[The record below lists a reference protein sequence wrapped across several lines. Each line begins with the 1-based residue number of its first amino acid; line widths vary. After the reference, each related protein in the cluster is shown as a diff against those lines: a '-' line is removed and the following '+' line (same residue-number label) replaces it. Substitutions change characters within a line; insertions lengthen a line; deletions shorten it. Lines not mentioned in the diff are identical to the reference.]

1 MKIRFEK
8 AKMLEKLVRAMG
20 AVSSKNTHPF
30 TEGVLLETAGDRL
43 KLSTYDMEK
52 SVRASIDAE
61 ILVEG
66 GCVINAQRLLSIVRI
81 LPENEITMSVDEELL
96 VTIQSGRSSFSLHA
110 LPAKDFPQMP
120 VIVGRES
127 FTMEQC
133 VLKKMLAKTAHSIA
147 QIDQRPVLCGAYFK
161 LEADKI
167 KVVTCDSYTLSV
179 CDYKTPV
186 LSMIENLERT
196 SFIVPGKTV
205 AELSKMLSDEEGQ
218 FLTIMVT
225 AKNIIFN
232 MENLVFS
239 SRLVE
244 GEYIDYD
251 RLIPKDQP
259 IEAIMDTAAFTAALE
274 RAALISEER
283 IAGTAKNY
291 VKLYLKDGIMQV
303 SSKSA
308 NGNIVEEVPAEQVGE
323 EILIGF
329 NCRYLIETMRA
340 IESEK
345 VKVKLI
351 TSFTSATFE
360 PVEDEEKDDRYLYMV
375 LPLRMKEA

>member
-1 MKIRFEK
+1 MRLGQLTGLEREKINAE
-8 AKMLEKLVRAMG
+8 
-20 AVSSKNTHPF
+20 
-30 TEGVLLETAGDRL
+30 AGDLRAKIADYEDIIASEPRRL
-43 KLSTYDMEK
+43 EIIKTEATEIRNKYGDERK
-52 SVRASIDAE
+52 TVIESVSGE
-61 ILVEG
+61 
-66 GCVINAQRLLSIVRI
+66 
-81 LPENEITMSVDEELL
+81 VDIEDL
-96 VTIQSGRSSFSLHA
+96 I
-110 LPAKDFPQMP
+110 P
-120 VIVGRES
+120 
-127 FTMEQC
+127 MEQC

-147 QIDQRPVLCGAYFK
+147 QIDQRPVLCGAFFK
-161 LEADKI
+161 LEPDNI

-259 IEAIMDTAAFTAALE
+259 IEAIMDAAAFTAALE

-291 VKLYLKDGIMQV
+291 VKLTLKDGIMQV
-303 SSKSA
+303 SSRSA
-308 NGNIVEEVPAEQVGE
+308 NGNIIEEVPAEQTGD
-323 EILIGF
+323 EIVIGF
-329 NCRYLIETMRA
+329 NCRYLIDTMRA

-345 VKVKLI
+345 VRVKLI
-351 TSFTSATFE
+351 TPFTSVTFE

-375 LPLRMKEA
+375 LPLRMKE

>member
-20 AVSSKNTHPF
+20 AVSQKNTHPF

-43 KLSTYDMEK
+43 KISTYDMEK
-52 SVRASIDAE
+52 SVRASIEAE
-61 ILVEG
+61 ILIEG
-66 GCVINAQRLLSIVRI
+66 ACVINAQRLLSIVRI
-81 LPENEITMSVDEELL
+81 LPENEITLAVDEELL

-120 VIVGRES
+120 VIVGKES
-127 FTMEQC
+127 FTLEQC
-133 VLKKMLAKTAHSIA
+133 VLKKMLAKTFHSIA
-147 QIDQRPVLCGAYFK
+147 QIDQRPVLCGAFFK
-161 LEADKI
+161 LEKDEI
-167 KVVTCDSYTLSV
+167 KVVTCDSYTISV

-186 LSMIENLERT
+186 LSMIETLERT

-205 AELSKMLSDEEGQ
+205 TELMKMLSDEEGQ

-259 IEAIMDTAAFTAALE
+259 IEAVLDSKAFTDALE
-274 RAALISEER
+274 RAALISEEK
-283 IAGTAKNY
+283 IAGTTKNY
-291 VKLYLKDGIMQV
+291 VKLSLSGDIMQI
-303 SSKSA
+303 SSKSV
-308 NGNIVEEVPAEQVGE
+308 NGNIVEEIPAEHSGDDIV
-323 EILIGF
+323 IGF
-329 NCRYLIETMRA
+329 NCRYLIDTMRA
-340 IESEK
+340 VDSEK
-345 VKVKLI
+345 VRLKLI
-351 TSFTSATFE
+351 TPFTSATFE
-360 PVEDEEKDDRYLYMV
+360 PIDDEKRDDSYLYMV
-375 LPLRMKEA
+375 LPLRMKE

>member
-179 CDYKTPV
+179 CD
-186 LSMIENLERT
+186 
-196 SFIVPGKTV
+196 
-205 AELSKMLSDEEGQ
+205 
-218 FLTIMVT
+218 
-225 AKNIIFN
+225 
-232 MENLVFS
+232 
-239 SRLVE
+239 
-244 GEYIDYD
+244 
-251 RLIPKDQP
+251 
-259 IEAIMDTAAFTAALE
+259 
-274 RAALISEER
+274 
-283 IAGTAKNY
+283 
-291 VKLYLKDGIMQV
+291 
-303 SSKSA
+303 
-308 NGNIVEEVPAEQVGE
+308 
-323 EILIGF
+323 
-329 NCRYLIETMRA
+329 
-340 IESEK
+340 
-345 VKVKLI
+345 
-351 TSFTSATFE
+351 
-360 PVEDEEKDDRYLYMV
+360 
-375 LPLRMKEA
+375 

>member
-20 AVSSKNTHPF
+20 AVSSRNTHPF

-52 SVRASIDAE
+52 SVRASIEAE
-61 ILVEG
+61 ILIEG

-81 LPENEITMSVDEELL
+81 LPENEITMTVDDELL

-110 LPAKDFPQMP
+110 LAAKDFPQMP

-147 QIDQRPVLCGAYFK
+147 QIDQRPVLCGAFFK
-161 LEADKI
+161 LEPDNI

-179 CDYKTPV
+179 CDFKTPV

-259 IEAIMDTAAFTAALE
+259 IEAVMDAAAFTAALE

-283 IAGTAKNY
+283 IAGTAKYY
-291 VKLYLKDGIMQV
+291 VKLTLKDGIMQV

-308 NGNIVEEVPAEQVGE
+308 NGNIIEEVPAETVGD
-323 EILIGF
+323 EIVIGF
-329 NCRYLIETMRA
+329 NCRYLIDTMRS

-351 TSFTSATFE
+351 TPFTSATFE
-360 PVEDEEKDDRYLYMV
+360 PVETEEKDDRYLYMV
-375 LPLRMKEA
+375 LPLRMKE

>member
-8 AKMLEKLVRAMG
+8 AKMLVKLVRAMD

-52 SVRASIDAE
+52 SVRASIEAE
-61 ILVEG
+61 ILIEG

-81 LPENEITMSVDEELL
+81 LPENEITMTVDDELL

-110 LPAKDFPQMP
+110 LAAKDFPQMP

-147 QIDQRPVLCGAYFK
+147 QIDQRPVLCGAFFK
-161 LEADKI
+161 LEPDNI

-259 IEAIMDTAAFTAALE
+259 IEAIMDAAAFTAALE

-283 IAGTAKNY
+283 IAGTAMNY
-291 VKLYLKDGIMQV
+291 VKLTLKDGIMQV
-303 SSKSA
+303 SSRSA
-308 NGNIVEEVPAEQVGE
+308 NGNIIEEVPAEQTGD
-323 EILIGF
+323 EIVIGF
-329 NCRYLIETMRA
+329 NCRYLIDTMRA

-345 VKVKLI
+345 VRVKLI
-351 TSFTSATFE
+351 TPFTSVTFE

-375 LPLRMKEA
+375 LPLRMKE